1 MNAESKSHISPLDRT
16 RYHCRPE
23 LLRSSCDHAKHS
35 VTVDKYVQHWING
48 RVGPVRQCDL
58 LGAEIQLP
66 LEGVSEAGSAG
77 SRGMHYAGEGSPT
90 SWPAISSGLHCFSS
104 ALALLRCAVGGC
116 HWLTLCGCGLRAW
129 CMQLSAAE
137 AGRRSVGYEQSLY
150 MGSAVSACDGRAGLG
165 CANEWSRRVDVS
177 LHLQLWRFLLHCYHL
192 LSSFHCLML
201 LRSAGNGSAGWTMI
215 LWSLVSMRHPV
226 LHRTVTLLAPTHPT
240 EVTSSTAVTRPC
252 ECLSLVLQ

>member
-177 LHLQLWRFLLHCYHL
+177 LQLWRFLLHCYHL

-201 LRSAGNGSAGWTMI
+201 LRWKWISGMNNDFVVFSEHEASCSSQNSHSVG
-215 LWSLVSMRHPV
+215 P
-226 LHRTVTLLAPTHPT
+226 PHPT